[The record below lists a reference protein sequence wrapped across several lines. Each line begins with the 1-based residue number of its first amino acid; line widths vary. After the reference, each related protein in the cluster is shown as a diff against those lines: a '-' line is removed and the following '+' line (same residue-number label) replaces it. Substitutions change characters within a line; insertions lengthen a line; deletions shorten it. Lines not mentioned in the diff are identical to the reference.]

1 MAKRILAGMLS
12 LLMLF
17 SLLPVNALAVGG
29 GGEDESPVAPQELPA
44 VQEEK
49 ISLLA
54 ETEGDFTYTV
64 AQECATI
71 TAYTGAGGA
80 VEIPAQL
87 GGYPVTAIGSRAFQ
101 NCTTLTSVALP
112 DSITSL
118 GSYVFQGC
126 TALERFGYPIGL
138 ITVNSS
144 GGLFN
149 GCTAL
154 KQITVPE
161 GVTVLPDSLFKGCN
175 GLEEILLPEGLTQI
189 GNSTFQGC
197 TALKSIALPDG
208 VTTLGRYAFQG
219 CTTLTAIDLP
229 DTITTMGSYVF
240 QGCAALEQFGYPAG
254 LTTVNSSGGLFD
266 GCTALKQITV
276 PEGVTILPDNLFKDC
291 DELEKVFLPESLTRI
306 GSNTF
311 QGCTAL
317 TAVALPQG
325 VNFIGSRA
333 FNKCTSL
340 NAIALPGSL
349 TVLNAYVFQD
359 CVALKEVTLPEGLTQ
374 IGNSAFNGC
383 TALTAVDLPDS
394 VTALGSAV
402 FEDCT
407 ALEQFDYPAGLTTIS
422 ASGNLFRGCT
432 SLKQIT
438 VPEGVTVLP
447 DNLFRGS
454 NMLETV
460 LLPDGL
466 AQVGSRAFQDC
477 TALTSVTLPDS
488 VTTLGRYAFQNCKAL
503 TQIAIPEGVT
513 ALPDDLFSGCGMLEE
528 VLLPEGLTQIGGS
541 AFKDCAALTGVVL
554 PQSLT
559 SLGSRVF
566 QGCSTLTDIALPQ
579 GITTLN
585 SYLFTDCTSLEA
597 VTLPENLTQV
607 GSWAFS
613 GCAALAAIDLPD
625 SVTTLGSYAFMGC
638 TRLETVTLPDGL
650 TRLDSNVFQGCT
662 ALTAI
667 DLPDSVTTLGSAVFQ
682 DCTALEQ
689 FGYPAGLKSVS
700 SGGSLFAGCT
710 ALTEVTVPEGVTVL
724 PSYVFKNCTFLE
736 QVNLPDSLTE
746 IGSYAFQ
753 GCTGLREI
761 SIPPG
766 VTIDKEA
773 FLDCVVT
780 GTCGGDIS
788 WSLDMNEQ
796 QLTLEGTGP
805 MEFEQQPDP
814 SDAIPWKGLQ
824 TLIQQV
830 GISPAITT
838 VASYAFQNCP
848 NLLSI
853 VLPEGIESIGSHAFD
868 NCTALERVELPTSLE
883 TVETAAFNNCQNMD
897 TIIFCGEPPQIAQDA
912 IPEVPGCTAYYPKS
926 SNQWTEDVLQAIPY
940 VEWSTWDD
948 TLPTRDIVLLLD
960 ISNSM
965 AGERISGLKQ
975 AVVSFV
981 DKVGGRLTNTR
992 IAMVPYAA
1000 TPFVAVPLS
1009 TDVSYLRSSVNK
1021 LEVTSGTNYTNALSM
1036 ATQLLGSSDAD
1047 VKSLIL
1053 FSDGEPLD
1061 DVNNIL
1067 SQSAEMR
1074 KDFYIYTV
1082 GLTPTDESRK
1092 LLINV
1097 AGTEQNYFEA
1107 EDIDALA
1114 ALFVKISENIGDEN
1128 LTKVT
1133 MVRDGVTSDVLTETQ
1148 SFEWGGGEQVELQV
1162 EPYWADNVPG
1172 SIRITQRGRTIL
1184 EDPTGQGSF
1193 SAVAPGQLFDPLE
1206 SIYVVLVD
1214 QDGAIAAMVKTKID
1228 IVLANTGRL
1237 DIDPSQMALTIFQGK
1252 DAENKSYQL
1261 SGGAWVTVDGERYQ
1275 SNANG
1280 VVCIPSDIQGSIT
1293 VEKEGFITRTVT
1305 PEQLAESKKIY
1316 LSHEPQNRPVI
1327 TAVWLENTDVLT
1339 QYKPM
1344 AMLWETPVTIRAEVS
1359 WGTGGPGTLALI
1371 QGADRIEFTGNELR
1385 SVVLANEFDWDVV
1398 ISIAATD
1405 GAGNTTVRDLKL
1417 DTGRV
1422 SGSPEFLNNAG
1433 LNLGTSFFSFT
1444 FPEGMDPDFMAGKQF
1459 KAGVTTLL
1467 PFTATMDEFGKVYVA
1482 FGVQPGSLDWKKGD
1496 KKVKIQSIIKNFKES
1511 GIFNTEKITDNAEKL
1526 LNLEKMTGSFGVS
1539 ADFVVAGFLEGYWN
1553 ETDGLVIL
1561 DAGALINPYANVSWS
1576 LPFML
1581 AGFIPMYFEAFFIGD
1596 ITAKLDIIFNQAV
1609 ENLDFYGTIDGALT
1623 LGGGVGV
1630 GAKDVLYAAG
1640 GIEGKLTPTVVLADP
1655 VRATLVASLNAYA
1668 KAGIIGFEHKH
1679 AWPPVLE
1686 AVWYP
1691 LPKNGDLST
1700 LALETEAFY
1709 QAENYTRKDLSY
1721 LDAGSRFVAN
1731 QGQVSVQSDGTE
1743 GLDLT
1748 EQTLKT
1754 NIYRESTPEYL
1765 RFDDGTALAVW
1776 LDGADSDFNNTQLYY
1791 SYYDGGSWSSP
1802 ALVSDGQTLDNAP
1815 QLALVDGTAYLVWQD
1830 ATRQFSGQD
1839 DLTTIAPYFDISVA
1853 AFTPGSG
1860 FGTPTTFA
1868 RAGLDLTPTICG
1880 GADGSVYVAWVSND
1894 ANDWFG
1900 STGENSINY
1909 AVCRDGVWS
1918 EVTEAYTK
1926 LGAVS
1931 GLTVDGTG
1939 GLHLAYCQETDQG
1952 LRLYENGK
1960 PVRDAQDTEA
1970 FNPSYFQGTLYW
1982 MNEGSICWEGGKS
1995 APALPGMGRMQML
2008 SGGGEQAALYTTS
2021 SEGLYS
2027 VLNLS
2032 YYNAELRQWSDPVA
2046 LTDGSTFVGAFSGV
2060 MTDDGTVEVLAN
2072 LQEVTGTIQSEDPY
2086 GASHLS
2092 RITLAPTCDLT
2103 MGELVYLPSSYQAGE
2118 LMELFFDLTN
2128 SGSRTISS
2136 ATIEVKDEKGTVLS
2150 SIVMDDVLSP
2160 GQTISTS
2167 TYFPVASGAA
2177 QTVTVTATPD
2187 GLSDGNPA
2195 DNSRSASLSFEDLA
2209 VEQASWGELEAGGYA
2224 LSASVVNY
2232 GYADRTNITVE
2243 LRKGA
2248 KDGPVVDTASISAL
2262 EPLELEVVS
2271 FTLADPQ
2278 DDVYYFTLRDSGD
2291 VYTMN
2296 DSDFAA
2302 LGLNF
2307 ASQFADIISVTSTQT
2322 ELKLNNSQAGTCMV
2336 AIYDGSGRMLS
2347 VGSADVAANAG
2358 TVRISYPQFVQSQG
2372 QKVKVFFVDADQAPL
2387 YPCLEQS
2394 L

>member
-12 LLMLF
+12 LLMLL

-80 VEIPAQL
+80 VEVPAQL

-112 DSITSL
+112 
-118 GSYVFQGC
+118 
-126 TALERFGYPIGL
+126 
-138 ITVNSS
+138 
-144 GGLFN
+144 
-149 GCTAL
+149 
-154 KQITVPE
+154 
-161 GVTVLPDSLFKGCN
+161 
-175 GLEEILLPEGLTQI
+175 
-189 GNSTFQGC
+189 
-197 TALKSIALPDG
+197 
-208 VTTLGRYAFQG
+208 
-219 CTTLTAIDLP
+219 
-229 DTITTMGSYVF
+229 
-240 QGCAALEQFGYPAG
+240 
-254 LTTVNSSGGLFD
+254 
-266 GCTALKQITV
+266 
-276 PEGVTILPDNLFKDC
+276 
-291 DELEKVFLPESLTRI
+291 
-306 GSNTF
+306 
-311 QGCTAL
+311 
-317 TAVALPQG
+317 
-325 VNFIGSRA
+325 
-333 FNKCTSL
+333 
-340 NAIALPGSL
+340 GSL
-349 TVLNAYVFQD
+349 TVLNANVFQD

-374 IGNSAFNGC
+374 IGNSAFSGC

-394 VTALGSAV
+394 ITALGSAV

-407 ALEQFDYPAGLTTIS
+407 ALEQFDYPAGLTTINI
-422 ASGNLFRGCT
+422 SGNLFRGCT
-432 SLKQIT
+432 ALKQIT

-447 DNLFRGS
+447 ENLFRGS

-466 AQVGSRAFQDC
+466 TQVGSRAFQDC

-513 ALPDDLFSGCGMLEE
+513 ALPDDLFSGCSMLEE

-566 QGCSTLTDIALPQ
+566 QGCSGLTEIALPQ

-613 GCAALAAIDLPD
+613 GCAALAA
-625 SVTTLGSYAFMGC
+625 V
-638 TRLETVTLPDGL
+638 
-650 TRLDSNVFQGCT
+650 
-662 ALTAI
+662 

-724 PSYVFKNCTFLE
+724 PSYVFKNCVFLE
-736 QVNLPDSLTE
+736 RVSLPDSLTE

-766 VTIDKEA
+766 VTIDKDA

-796 QLTLEGTGP
+796 QLTLEGAGP

-1009 TDVSYLRSSVNK
+1009 TDVSYLRRSVNK

-1082 GLTPTDESRK
+1082 GLTLTDESRK

-1252 DAENKSYQL
+1252 DAENKS
-1261 SGGAWVTVDGERYQ
+1261 
-1275 SNANG
+1275 
-1280 VVCIPSDIQGSIT
+1280 
-1293 VEKEGFITRTVT
+1293 
-1305 PEQLAESKKIY
+1305 
-1316 LSHEPQNRPVI
+1316 
-1327 TAVWLENTDVLT
+1327 
-1339 QYKPM
+1339 
-1344 AMLWETPVTIRAEVS
+1344 
-1359 WGTGGPGTLALI
+1359 
-1371 QGADRIEFTGNELR
+1371 
-1385 SVVLANEFDWDVV
+1385 
-1398 ISIAATD
+1398 
-1405 GAGNTTVRDLKL
+1405 
-1417 DTGRV
+1417 
-1422 SGSPEFLNNAG
+1422 
-1433 LNLGTSFFSFT
+1433 
-1444 FPEGMDPDFMAGKQF
+1444 
-1459 KAGVTTLL
+1459 
-1467 PFTATMDEFGKVYVA
+1467 
-1482 FGVQPGSLDWKKGD
+1482 
-1496 KKVKIQSIIKNFKES
+1496 
-1511 GIFNTEKITDNAEKL
+1511 
-1526 LNLEKMTGSFGVS
+1526 
-1539 ADFVVAGFLEGYWN
+1539 
-1553 ETDGLVIL
+1553 
-1561 DAGALINPYANVSWS
+1561 
-1576 LPFML
+1576 
-1581 AGFIPMYFEAFFIGD
+1581 
-1596 ITAKLDIIFNQAV
+1596 
-1609 ENLDFYGTIDGALT
+1609 
-1623 LGGGVGV
+1623 
-1630 GAKDVLYAAG
+1630 
-1640 GIEGKLTPTVVLADP
+1640 
-1655 VRATLVASLNAYA
+1655 
-1668 KAGIIGFEHKH
+1668 
-1679 AWPPVLE
+1679 
-1686 AVWYP
+1686 
-1691 LPKNGDLST
+1691 
-1700 LALETEAFY
+1700 
-1709 QAENYTRKDLSY
+1709 
-1721 LDAGSRFVAN
+1721 
-1731 QGQVSVQSDGTE
+1731 
-1743 GLDLT
+1743 
-1748 EQTLKT
+1748 
-1754 NIYRESTPEYL
+1754 
-1765 RFDDGTALAVW
+1765 
-1776 LDGADSDFNNTQLYY
+1776 
-1791 SYYDGGSWSSP
+1791 
-1802 ALVSDGQTLDNAP
+1802 
-1815 QLALVDGTAYLVWQD
+1815 
-1830 ATRQFSGQD
+1830 
-1839 DLTTIAPYFDISVA
+1839 
-1853 AFTPGSG
+1853 
-1860 FGTPTTFA
+1860 
-1868 RAGLDLTPTICG
+1868 
-1880 GADGSVYVAWVSND
+1880 
-1894 ANDWFG
+1894 
-1900 STGENSINY
+1900 
-1909 AVCRDGVWS
+1909 
-1918 EVTEAYTK
+1918 
-1926 LGAVS
+1926 
-1931 GLTVDGTG
+1931 
-1939 GLHLAYCQETDQG
+1939 
-1952 LRLYENGK
+1952 
-1960 PVRDAQDTEA
+1960 
-1970 FNPSYFQGTLYW
+1970 
-1982 MNEGSICWEGGKS
+1982 
-1995 APALPGMGRMQML
+1995 
-2008 SGGGEQAALYTTS
+2008 
-2021 SEGLYS
+2021 
-2027 VLNLS
+2027 
-2032 YYNAELRQWSDPVA
+2032 
-2046 LTDGSTFVGAFSGV
+2046 
-2060 MTDDGTVEVLAN
+2060 
-2072 LQEVTGTIQSEDPY
+2072 
-2086 GASHLS
+2086 
-2092 RITLAPTCDLT
+2092 
-2103 MGELVYLPSSYQAGE
+2103 
-2118 LMELFFDLTN
+2118 
-2128 SGSRTISS
+2128 
-2136 ATIEVKDEKGTVLS
+2136 
-2150 SIVMDDVLSP
+2150 
-2160 GQTISTS
+2160 
-2167 TYFPVASGAA
+2167 
-2177 QTVTVTATPD
+2177 
-2187 GLSDGNPA
+2187 
-2195 DNSRSASLSFEDLA
+2195 
-2209 VEQASWGELEAGGYA
+2209 
-2224 LSASVVNY
+2224 
-2232 GYADRTNITVE
+2232 
-2243 LRKGA
+2243 
-2248 KDGPVVDTASISAL
+2248 
-2262 EPLELEVVS
+2262 
-2271 FTLADPQ
+2271 
-2278 DDVYYFTLRDSGD
+2278 
-2291 VYTMN
+2291 
-2296 DSDFAA
+2296 
-2302 LGLNF
+2302 
-2307 ASQFADIISVTSTQT
+2307 
-2322 ELKLNNSQAGTCMV
+2322 
-2336 AIYDGSGRMLS
+2336 
-2347 VGSADVAANAG
+2347 
-2358 TVRISYPQFVQSQG
+2358 
-2372 QKVKVFFVDADQAPL
+2372 
-2387 YPCLEQS
+2387 
-2394 L
+2394 